1 MDNEFLQTIVALLP
15 FVILLLG
22 FLVFKMNALRLSL
35 YVWLL
40 EIFAVVVFFHMPVQ
54 KTLTASVWGNI
65 TIWNGFLVLWTGQ
78 IFGQCFRS
86 TGALNMLLNTL
97 DQVLPSKTGKAVTLC
112 SVVGGYLGAFMGLPL
127 TLLLYQDWSDRV
139 LTVFV
144 RLLAI
149 WFIFP
154 GV

>member
-86 TGALNMLLNTL
+86 TGALNML
-97 DQVLPSKTGKAVTLC
+97 
-112 SVVGGYLGAFMGLPL
+112 F
-127 TLLLYQDWSDRV
+127 
-139 LTVFV
+139 
-144 RLLAI
+144 
-149 WFIFP
+149 
-154 GV
+154 

>member
-97 DQVLPSKTGKAVTLC
+97 DQVLPSKTGKAV
-112 SVVGGYLGAFMGLPL
+112 S
-127 TLLLYQDWSDRV
+127 
-139 LTVFV
+139 
-144 RLLAI
+144 
-149 WFIFP
+149 
-154 GV
+154 

>member
-40 EIFAVVVFFHMPVQ
+40 EIFAVVVFFNMPVQ

-65 TIWNGFLVLWTGQ
+65 TIWNGFLVL
-78 IFGQCFRS
+78 
-86 TGALNMLLNTL
+86 
-97 DQVLPSKTGKAVTLC
+97 
-112 SVVGGYLGAFMGLPL
+112 
-127 TLLLYQDWSDRV
+127 
-139 LTVFV
+139 
-144 RLLAI
+144 
-149 WFIFP
+149 
-154 GV
+154 

>member
-54 KTLTASVWGNI
+54 KNV
-65 TIWNGFLVLWTGQ
+65 
-78 IFGQCFRS
+78 
-86 TGALNMLLNTL
+86 
-97 DQVLPSKTGKAVTLC
+97 
-112 SVVGGYLGAFMGLPL
+112 
-127 TLLLYQDWSDRV
+127 DRV
-139 LTVFV
+139 CMGEYNYLEWISCLVDGTDF
-144 RLLAI
+144 
-149 WFIFP
+149 WTMF
-154 GV
+154 

>member
-54 KTLTASVWGNI
+54 KTLTASVWGEYNHLEWI
-65 TIWNGFLVLWTGQ
+65 SCFVDGTDFWTM
-78 IFGQCFRS
+78 F
-86 TGALNMLLNTL
+86 
-97 DQVLPSKTGKAVTLC
+97 
-112 SVVGGYLGAFMGLPL
+112 
-127 TLLLYQDWSDRV
+127 
-139 LTVFV
+139 
-144 RLLAI
+144 
-149 WFIFP
+149 
-154 GV
+154 

>member
-1 MDNEFLQTIVALLP
+1 MAF
-15 FVILLLG
+15 
-22 FLVFKMNALRLSL
+22 
-35 YVWLL
+35 

-112 SVVGGYLGAFMGLPL
+112 SVVGGYLEPSMGLPL

-144 RLLAI
+144 RCWLFGLFFLERSVRKFVYCCYNKQQRYKI
-149 WFIFP
+149 TY
-154 GV
+154 

>member
-65 TIWNGFLVLWTGQ
+65 TIWNGFLVLWTDR
-78 IFGQCFRS
+78 F
-86 TGALNMLLNTL
+86 L
-97 DQVLPSKTGKAVTLC
+97 DNVLEVQVLEYAVE
-112 SVVGGYLGAFMGLPL
+112 YLRSGFAK
-127 TLLLYQDWSDRV
+127 
-139 LTVFV
+139 
-144 RLLAI
+144 
-149 WFIFP
+149 
-154 GV
+154 

>member
-54 KTLTASVWGNI
+54 KTLTASVNVSPFFPY
-65 TIWNGFLVLWTGQ
+65 TSSNCL
-78 IFGQCFRS
+78 RS
-86 TGALNMLLNTL
+86 TGLIRMRNI
-97 DQVLPSKTGKAVTLC
+97 
-112 SVVGGYLGAFMGLPL
+112 SVFADETIFSIYSASCLKSAYHNRFNLSILWPQ
-127 TLLLYQDWSDRV
+127 TCHNS
-139 LTVFV
+139 
-144 RLLAI
+144 AI
-149 WFIFP
+149 S
-154 GV
+154 

>member
-54 KTLTASVWGNI
+54 KTLTASVWEYNHLEWISCFVDG
-65 TIWNGFLVLWTGQ
+65 TDFWTM
-78 IFGQCFRS
+78 F
-86 TGALNMLLNTL
+86 
-97 DQVLPSKTGKAVTLC
+97 
-112 SVVGGYLGAFMGLPL
+112 
-127 TLLLYQDWSDRV
+127 
-139 LTVFV
+139 
-144 RLLAI
+144 
-149 WFIFP
+149 
-154 GV
+154 

>member
-54 KTLTASVWGNI
+54 NV
-65 TIWNGFLVLWTGQ
+65 
-78 IFGQCFRS
+78 
-86 TGALNMLLNTL
+86 
-97 DQVLPSKTGKAVTLC
+97 
-112 SVVGGYLGAFMGLPL
+112 
-127 TLLLYQDWSDRV
+127 DRV
-139 LTVFV
+139 CMGEYNHLEWISCFV
-144 RLLAI
+144 DGTDF
-149 WFIFP
+149 WTMF
-154 GV
+154 